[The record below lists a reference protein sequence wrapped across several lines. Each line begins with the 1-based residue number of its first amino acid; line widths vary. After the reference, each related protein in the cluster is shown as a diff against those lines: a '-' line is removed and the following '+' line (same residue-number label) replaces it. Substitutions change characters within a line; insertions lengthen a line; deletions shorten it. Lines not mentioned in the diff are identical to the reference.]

1 MTESFQRIG
10 VIGAGAWGTA
20 LAQAVAA
27 QGHETLIWARETEV
41 VAAVNERHENPLFL
55 PGITLDAGVK
65 ATGDIAALGAMDAVL
80 LVCPAQ
86 HLRAVA
92 ASLAP
97 HARDGL
103 PVVIC
108 AKGIEEKTGQ
118 LMTEVL
124 GEAMPK
130 ARAAV
135 LSGPTFAH
143 EIAAGKPTA
152 VTLAATEPGL
162 ADKLAEA
169 IGAPRLRPYTSPDT
183 TGVQIG
189 GAVKNVMAIA
199 CGMVAGLD
207 LGQNA
212 RAALMTRG
220 LQEMTRLSIAKG
232 GAIETMMGLAGLGDL
247 VLTCTSESS
256 RNYTLGLEIGRGKRA
271 SEILAARRTV
281 AEGAYTA
288 GAVVRLAEKL
298 GVEMPIVSGVDRI
311 VNEDADLTRI
321 MNELLARPF
330 RREGIDG

>member
-1 MTESFQRIG
+1 MAENFRRIG
-10 VIGAGAWGTA
+10 VVGAGAWGTA

-27 QGHETLIWARETEV
+27 QGHETLIWAREAEV
-41 VAAVNERHENPLFL
+41 VTAVNDRHENTLFL
-55 PGITLDAGVK
+55 PGIALDAGVK
-65 ATGDIAALGAMDAVL
+65 ATGDIAAIGSMDALL

-124 GEAMPK
+124 AEAMPA

-169 IGAPRLRPYTSPDT
+169 IGAPRFRPYTSPDVI
-183 TGVQIG
+183 GVQIG

-199 CGMVAGLD
+199 CGMVAGMD

-288 GAVVRLAEKL
+288 GAVTRLAARL
-298 GVEMPIVSGVDRI
+298 GVEMPIVSGVDSI

-330 RREGIDG
+330 RREGIAG